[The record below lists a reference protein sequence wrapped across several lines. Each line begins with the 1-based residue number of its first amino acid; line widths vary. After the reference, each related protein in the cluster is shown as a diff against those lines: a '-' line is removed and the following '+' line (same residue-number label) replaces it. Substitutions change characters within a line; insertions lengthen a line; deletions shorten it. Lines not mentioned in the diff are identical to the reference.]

1 MSLDGLRAW
10 IGEVE
15 RKLGVRTRVFLV
27 LAVIAVG
34 GAAAG
39 VYLGLDAR
47 SNDVSK
53 SDVEAVETRLL
64 EKIEATGPAQVSELE
79 AQVQAL
85 QAEVAALKAP
95 GTGTTPGEGATGST
109 GASGATGAKGT
120 VPESDG
126 ATSAPAGGAS
136 EKQSTSASAKALQKK
151 LEEAAESEDQTKAA
165 AGDETK

>member
-15 RKLGVRTRVFLV
+15 RKLGVRTRIFLV
-27 LAVIAVG
+27 LVAIAVG

-64 EKIEATGPAQVSELE
+64 EQIDATGPAQVSELE
-79 AQVQAL
+79 AQVKAL
-85 QAEVAALKAP
+85 QAEVAALK
-95 GTGTTPGEGATGST
+95 GTGAEAAPEEGATGAT
-109 GASGATGAKGT
+109 GATGAKGT
-120 VPESDG
+120 APKSDG
-126 ATSAPAGGAS
+126 ATSAQAGGSS

-151 LEEAAESEDQTKAA
+151 LEEAAESENQTKAA
-165 AGDETK
+165 GNDETK